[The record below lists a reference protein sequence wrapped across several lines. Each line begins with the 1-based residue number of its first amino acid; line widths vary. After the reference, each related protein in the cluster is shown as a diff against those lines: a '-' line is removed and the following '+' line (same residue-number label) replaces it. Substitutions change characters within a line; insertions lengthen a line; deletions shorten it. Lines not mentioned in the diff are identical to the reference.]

1 MSGRGSGLVWRAD
14 LGDGTYRNPVLNADW
29 SDPDIVRV
37 GEDYYLTASSF
48 GRAPGLPILHSRD
61 LVNWRLLGHALERL
75 EPADA
80 FALPRHDCGVWAP
93 SIRHHDGRFWIFWGD
108 PDTGVHQI
116 NARDPRGPWSA
127 PHLIKPGKGLIDP
140 CPLWDEDGNAFLVH
154 AWAKSRSGVNNRLTG
169 HRMSPDGRELLD
181 DGRSVV
187 DGDTVPGWFTLEGP
201 KLYRRDG
208 WFWIFAPAG
217 SVETG
222 WQGAFRSRDFF
233 GPYEERTILAQGRTD
248 VNGPHQGAWVSTPE
262 GEDWFLHFQQRGA
275 YGRVVH
281 LQPMEWDGDGWP
293 VVGDGGEPV
302 AWYRKPK
309 GTAAALC
316 APGVDDAFPDGSY
329 GPQWTWTANPAP
341 EWTTAHDGPGLWL
354 TCHPNGAAEDV
365 RALPN
370 VLVQRLPA
378 ESFTATVDLAL
389 HSRTVGARA
398 GLGVL
403 GDAYG
408 WIGLER
414 SPDGVRLVHRFASVS
429 MERERDAEHPRPA
442 PEARARLRIEVG
454 PGARCRFSADTGDGF
469 RPSGPVFAATPWR
482 WVGALL
488 ALFATSPQP
497 SPGHAAF
504 TDFHVTDGAE

>member
-1 MSGRGSGLVWRAD
+1 MSGPVPAWQAD

-29 SDPDIVRV
+29 SDPDVVRV
-37 GEDYYLTASSF
+37 GDDYYLTASSF

-61 LVNWRLLGHALERL
+61 LVNWRLLGHALPRL
-75 EPADA
+75 EPAGA
-80 FALPRHDCGVWAP
+80 FAHPRHDRGVWAP
-93 SIRHHDGRFWIFWGD
+93 AIRHHDGRFWIFWGD

-127 PHLIKPGKGLIDP
+127 PRLIKPGKGLIDP
-140 CPLWDEDGNAFLVH
+140 CPLWDEHGNAFLVH

-169 HRMSPDGRELLD
+169 HRMSPDGRKLLD
-181 DGRSVV
+181 DGRTIV
-187 DGDTVPGWFTLEGP
+187 DGDTIPGWFTLEGP

-217 SVETG
+217 GVETG

-248 VNGPHQGAWVSTPE
+248 VNGPHQGAWVDTPA

-275 YGRVVH
+275 HGRVVH
-281 LQPMEWDGDGWP
+281 LQPMEWDDAGWP
-293 VVGDGGEPV
+293 VVGDDGEPV
-302 AWYRKPK
+302 SWYRKPK
-309 GTAAALC
+309 GTAAELC
-316 APGVDDAFPDGSY
+316 APAADDTFPHGRY
-329 GPQWTWTANPAP
+329 GPQWSWTANPA
-341 EWTTAHDGPGLWL
+341 EGWTTAHDGPGLWL
-354 TCHPNGAAEDV
+354 TCHRGGAADDL
-365 RALPN
+365 RKLPN

-378 ESFTATVDLAL
+378 ESFTATVGLAL
-389 HSRTVGARA
+389 ESEAVGAKA
-398 GLGVL
+398 GLAVL
-403 GDAYG
+403 GDAFG

-414 SPDGVRLVHRFASVS
+414 AADGVRLVHRFASVTTD
-429 MERERDAEHPRPA
+429 RERDAEHPRPA
-442 PEARARLRIEVG
+442 PAARARLRIEVS

-488 ALFATSPQP
+488 GLFAAAPP
-497 SPGHAAF
+497 SRGAAGYGDFTTFRITPGA
-504 TDFHVTDGAE
+504 D